1 MTAFIRLVS
10 LKIDMSVVCTL
21 PRQFLVSKKYN
32 ANILQY
38 RSQNMHN
45 LYQTTINVLPYLQ
58 RSLHADASTS
68 ELIYIYIYTIVDP
81 RPSSRDSYMY
91 SVCILNT
98 CILTP
103 THT

>member
-68 ELIYIYIYTIVDP
+68 ELIYIYIYK
-81 RPSSRDSYMY
+81 SSTQDQVVVILICTL
-91 SVCILNT
+91 SVY
-98 CILTP
+98 
-103 THT
+103 